1 MCFFPNA
8 WRDSAPNGHVAIVLS
23 FATGIFFVGGCGCCV
38 PTFWFRLSWTKFGWQ
53 FLTVLSLVME
63 KAAALLKAVQCHD
76 YRISGEIHAIQLC
89 SDVWKTWTKQWLA
102 RYQNRLRRCHLPR
115 WDARSTSF
123 CLGNRI
129 RRKSSIWRCVALS
142 TQPKPQQVQLRL
154 PESALFFCLNFDYT
168 QRQLHWEVIVVPQE
182 GKCWYIVQLGKSS
195 LSEVHSTHH
204 SNNGH
209 VVCLLVRPW
218 FCFLLE
224 RCTQHFSKDVGIWAW
239 CWWPAKTQ
247 CPYWRHP
254 EQNRKFQRFEVR
266 YCQVCWLQKQPPWL
280 QHRKNW

>member
-1 MCFFPNA
+1 MTCTLSKPLEALPSSKVGCEIDIILFGQQNSTQIINLEVCGSLDA
-8 WRDSAPNGHVAIVLS
+8 AQAAASAAEAPRKC
-23 FATGIFFVGGCGCCV
+23 IFF
-38 PTFWFRLSWTKFGWQ
+38 F
-53 FLTVLSLVME
+53 
-63 KAAALLKAVQCHD
+63 
-76 YRISGEIHAIQLC
+76 
-89 SDVWKTWTKQWLA
+89 
-102 RYQNRLRRCHLPR
+102 
-115 WDARSTSF
+115 
-123 CLGNRI
+123 
-129 RRKSSIWRCVALS
+129 
-142 TQPKPQQVQLRL
+142 
-154 PESALFFCLNFDYT
+154 LNFDYT

-247 CPYWRHP
+247 CPNWRHP

-266 YCQVCWLQKQPPWL
+266 YCQVC
-280 QHRKNW
+280 